1 MQMCAPAAA
10 AAVVAAAQLT
20 AGYCAAGRP
29 EAARHIRVQPDKGS
43 SPTGCGFMNGCRALS
58 CADAK
63 ARGRQRVSAELHTE
77 VPGVRETP
85 RPHKGAPV
93 PVHVTVNREG
103 CETGLNAPF
112 RPLSLGRALLRGA
125 PRLAGTE
132 EEASVLGPPA
142 PGRPLQAG
150 GRTGANHS
158 GGPREE
164 REALPTV
171 PEGHGQSRPPV
182 HSFWPLPGG
191 EADREP
197 QEENQNTSQCFPH
210 AAHSPAP
217 GRAGPV
223 LQVDGGSQLCP

>member
-112 RPLSLGRALLRGA
+112 RPLSLGRALLRGV

-171 PEGHGQSRPPV
+171 P
-182 HSFWPLPGG
+182 GG